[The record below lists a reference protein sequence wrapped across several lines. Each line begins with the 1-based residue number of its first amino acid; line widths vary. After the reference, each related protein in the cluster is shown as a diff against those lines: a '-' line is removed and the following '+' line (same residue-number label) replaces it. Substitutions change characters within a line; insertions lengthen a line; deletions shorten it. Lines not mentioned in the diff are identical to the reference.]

1 MTPNRHQ
8 GRIVLVTGAA
18 SGIGASI
25 SRQYAQEGASL
36 ALVDVNAK
44 ALEAHAQ
51 SLQLLGAKV
60 AWATADVSDY
70 LQCESALAKLTS
82 ALGGEI
88 DTLIN
93 NAGISPKVNGKPA
106 NFWEMDPAEW
116 TKVVGVNLHGAFN
129 WSRLVTPS
137 MVQHRFGSIVN
148 MSSVAAKFFVSF
160 TAAHYGTT
168 KAALIGMT
176 RDLAGELGPYGIT
189 VNAIAPGRINTPLM
203 KTASQATN
211 DAIIQETA
219 LRKLGEPEDVAEMA
233 CFLTAPESRFVTGQ
247 VVDVAGGW
255 LMT

>member
-25 SRQYAQEGASL
+25 ARQYAQEGASL

-51 SLQLLGAKV
+51 SLQLLGANV
-60 AWATADVSDY
+60 AWATADVSDFM
-70 LQCESALAKLTS
+70 QCESALAKLTS
-82 ALGGEI
+82 ALGGEV

-116 TKVVGVNLHGAFN
+116 MKVVGVNLHVPFN
-129 WSRLVTPS
+129 WSRLVSPS
-137 MVQHRFGSIVN
+137 MFQRRYGSIVN
-148 MSSVAAKFFVSF
+148 RSSVAAKFFVSF

-211 DAIIQETA
+211 DAIIQESA

>member
-1 MTPNRHQ
+1 MMSKRHQ
-8 GRIVLVTGAA
+8 GRTVLVTGAA

-25 SRQYAQEGASL
+25 SKQYAREGAKL
-36 ALVDVNAK
+36 AVVDVNAD
-44 ALEAHAQ
+44 ALEAHAE
-51 SLQLLGAKV
+51 SLKSLGAQV

-70 LQCESALAKLTS
+70 EQCAQ
-82 ALGGEI
+82 ALGVLCRSLGSEV

-116 TKVVGVNLHGAFN
+116 MRVVGVNLHGAFN

-137 MVQHRFGSIVN
+137 MVERRFGSIVN
-148 MSSVAAKFFVSF
+148 MSSVAAKFFVPF
-160 TAAHYGTT
+160 TAAHYGST
-168 KAALIGMT
+168 KAALIGLT

-203 KTASQATN
+203 RTASQATN

-219 LRKLGEPEDVAEMA
+219 LRKLGDPEDVAEMA